1 MRFAPAA
8 LLLTFPFVTVSA
20 DVRLLEDTE
29 LSGFSGQAGLAV
41 DTYLIDNQVKE
52 FEYQDVFIPEFDAIR
67 VAGHGDNAHANP
79 YYTGQLDNIRIDVN
93 QLDPAASQGDS
104 SFYYGFS
111 KFRDMAAIYL
121 DNGNKVSEEAFLAL
135 ANGQDSKREYL
146 GVDEKKRYAEGDL
159 VIHYN
164 YLDAW
169 EKDGGFKAYR
179 EGNGL
184 SGNDFVN
191 SSYEQAEHLANSAI
205 DFSYVINEIG
215 MNYTGLS
222 SFAETGKAA
231 RDASINASNESTRLM
246 SQFSVQGYLGPHD
259 LHIKE
264 YTDEAHG
271 VAGENGITWNSYFTI
286 TDLDVYMDIKG
297 VQISDLQV
305 HNRRGD
311 LSGLNL
317 QTQDS
322 SKGNSSFGFAHAQ
335 REIYAVKDAVLDV
348 FNRADAD
355 EDDDGKKKK
364 KDGIAFNTR
373 FKGDIDI
380 HHLSFGDTG
389 TSVGKY
395 FITDMYFNSRLTI
408 LHR

>member
-1 MRFAPAA
+1 MRFTPAA

-20 DVRLLEDTE
+20 DVRMLEDTE
-29 LSGFSGQAGLAV
+29 LSGFSGQAGLTV
-41 DTYLIDNQVKE
+41 DTYFIDNQAKE
-52 FEYQDVFIPEFDAIR
+52 FEYQDVFIPDLDTIR
-67 VAGHGDNAHANP
+67 VAGHGNNAHANP

-93 QLDPAASQGDS
+93 QLNPAASQGES
-104 SFYYGFS
+104 GFYYGFS

-121 DNGNKVSEEAFLAL
+121 DNGNTVSEEAFLAL
-135 ANGQDSKREYL
+135 ANGQDAKREYL
-146 GVDEKKRYAEGDL
+146 EVDDKKRYAEGDL

-169 EKDGGFKAYR
+169 EKEGGFKAYR
-179 EGNGL
+179 EGNSL
-184 SGNDFVN
+184 SGNDLVN
-191 SSYEQAEHLANSAI
+191 TSYEQAEQLASSAI
-205 DFSYVINEIG
+205 DFSYVVNEIG
-215 MNYTGLS
+215 MNYAGLGA
-222 SFAETGKAA
+222 FAETGRSA
-231 RDASINASNESTRLM
+231 DASVNASNEATRLM

-264 YTDEAHG
+264 YSDETHG
-271 VAGENGITWNSYFTI
+271 VAGENGLTWNSYFTI
-286 TDLDVYMDIKG
+286 TDLDVYLDIKG
-297 VQISDLQV
+297 IQISDLQV
-305 HNRRGD
+305 HNNRGD

-317 QTQDS
+317 ETQDN

-335 REIYAVKDAVLDV
+335 REIYAVEDAVLDV

-355 EDDDGKKKK
+355 EDDDKKKKK

-380 HHLSFGDTG
+380 NHLSFGDTG

-395 FITDMYFNSRLTI
+395 YITDMYFNSRLTI